1 MHSQRVHVVNHSMVK
16 IVISVHRLCITNV
29 ISMRFAKVNPIY
41 YICNALLSIKA
52 LTIMKSRIQSII
64 QHHRLTPS
72 RFADQIGVQ
81 RSAVSHILSGRNNPG
96 LDFLAKILDNYPDIS
111 GDWLITGKGEML
123 KKKVQKPAFAPTL
136 FSTEPS
142 DVKDSENQAPY
153 HQAARPIIEPLPES
167 PKPEQAKPE
176 SVVSNQQ
183 NTTKTIARIVI
194 FYDDR
199 SFESYQP

>member
-1 MHSQRVHVVNHSMVK
+1 MRIPFVNACPCNSDTD
-16 IVISVHRLCITNV
+16 VIFHW
-29 ISMRFAKVNPIY
+29 FAKVNSVY
-41 YICNALLSIKA
+41 YICNDYISKSADHIH
-52 LTIMKSRIQSII
+52 MKSRIQSII
-64 QHHRLTPS
+64 QHYRLTPS

-96 LDFLAKILDNYPDIS
+96 LDFLAKVLDNYPEIS

-123 KKKVQKPAFAPTL
+123 KKKAQKPAFAPTL
-136 FSTEPS
+136 FSTEPP

-153 HQAARPIIEPLPES
+153 HQATKPMMEPVPDPPRPVQT
-167 PKPEQAKPE
+167 KPEA
-176 SVVSNQQ
+176 VVSTQQ
-183 NTTKTIARIVI
+183 SNIKSIVRIVI